1 MGAIE
6 AVVVDSRFGQMAN
19 KFRYLDLENERQY
32 FETYVY
38 TDGAAKRMGLA
49 DGECL
54 SIALM
59 DRAAFVLLGNISNST
74 ADSFGRYFYYN
85 DGNGLIER
93 ILYRGYFAASQA
105 EGEGEL
111 TSTIEFTNGNTRGD
125 HSSSYTGVFKDGFLY
140 SGTMAEDYY
149 DSAVFHMTVEDG
161 VIVQSVTTDET
172 GSYDGGNTGEP
183 ARDYQMPV
191 EVMLLTNMECEP
203 Y

>member
-1 MGAIE
+1 MWQLAAASCCVTVIAAAIPQSQAVKKPAATVQSERASEEAEAVEAAAVPVETTVAEAIPEEKEEAGQPDTLELTADEIAFLESLRAAMESEDMGAIE

-105 EGEGEL
+105 EG
-111 TSTIEFTNGNTRGD
+111 S
-125 HSSSYTGVFKDGFLY
+125 
-140 SGTMAEDYY
+140 
-149 DSAVFHMTVEDG
+149 
-161 VIVQSVTTDET
+161 
-172 GSYDGGNTGEP
+172 
-183 ARDYQMPV
+183 
-191 EVMLLTNMECEP
+191 
-203 Y
+203 